1 MAISQNDPIKATE
14 VVDALNKKVNTSDV
28 LTLSSIRDSTDL
40 TGKVPSAEAIRDT
53 LTISNYHNEGERIT
67 IKIPPNFVII
77 LAGDGNDSCYLRM
90 IAGYVLET
98 IVSVGYTSAGISID
112 AERRDDTIF
121 FWLVLLYDYQVKGR
135 AVPRV
140 VFKK

>member
-40 TGKVPSAEAIRDT
+40 TGKVPSAEALRDT

-77 LAGDGNDSCYLRM
+77 IAGDGNDNCYLGM
-90 IAGYVLET
+90 TAGYVLKA
-98 IVSVGYTSAGISID
+98 IVSVGYTSASISID
-112 AERRDDTIF
+112 ADRGEVTLPVYGWYRYMII
-121 FWLVLLYDYQVKGR
+121 K
-135 AVPRV
+135 
-140 VFKK
+140 